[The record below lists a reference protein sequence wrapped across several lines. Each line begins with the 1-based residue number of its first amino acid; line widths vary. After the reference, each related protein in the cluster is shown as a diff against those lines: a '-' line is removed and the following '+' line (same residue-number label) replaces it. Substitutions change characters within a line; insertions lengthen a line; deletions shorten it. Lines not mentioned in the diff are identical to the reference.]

1 MSSSVNHRHQSPA
14 KQKVTHRKKGSH
26 KKAVDSHQPAGKLLA
41 FTIDADT
48 AHVVKFETLDARG
61 VRRELTDEEKTS
73 LLREGGEGRFE
84 DVLERAFEAG
94 IACALGDEAKQDR
107 ADETTQDA
115 ELRHLLLARLIE
127 HSAVKHLMDGDLLD
141 RAILDALI
149 RHSIT
154 PAADVGARGRRGSH

>member
-1 MSSSVNHRHQSPA
+1 MSSTVNHRHQSPA
-14 KQKVTHRKKGSH
+14 KQKGASRKRGSH
-26 KKAVDSHQPAGKLLA
+26 KKTIDADQPAGKLLA

-61 VRRELTDEEKTS
+61 ARRELSDEEKTS
-73 LLREGGEGRFE
+73 LLREGGEGRLE

-94 IACALGDEAKQDR
+94 IACALGDEARQAR

-115 ELRHLLLARLIE
+115 ELRHLLLAKLIE
-127 HSAVKHLMDGDLLD
+127 HSAVKHLMDGDLLN

-154 PAADVGARGRRGSH
+154 PAAGAGARGRRGSH